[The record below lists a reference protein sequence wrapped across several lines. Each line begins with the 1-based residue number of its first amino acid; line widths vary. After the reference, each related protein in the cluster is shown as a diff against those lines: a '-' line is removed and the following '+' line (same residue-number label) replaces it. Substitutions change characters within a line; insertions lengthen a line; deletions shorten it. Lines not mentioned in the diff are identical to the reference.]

1 MEELK
6 TKLIEC
12 SGTIHVDSIDLEIAK
27 LPACADLKNW
37 EPSTLSTTPAEN
49 LSNNKKV
56 LIGGLILSE
65 DLIENNT
72 NDENNIKSNTIFCY
86 IGDKDEQ
93 LSGIYMRLGDRNI
106 VSYSPQNQTI
116 SVNKG
121 CDLRLF
127 NERYGGVSKVRE
139 AKIIG
144 IIIGSMGL
152 TEELTRS
159 IIDRLKK
166 LIHAAK
172 KSYYVLVMG
181 RLNEAKLHN
190 FPQVDV
196 YCLVANDDTSVIKPK
211 TFHVPVIT
219 PWELELG
226 LGARDWNSCYH
237 NNASAILD
245 GNIEGAI
252 ARVISNLPED
262 PIDNDE
268 SDFHDDDDNSTST
281 TLINKSD
288 DRLTVFQNAAL
299 DHFKSLHY
307 QGLVPDIPDD
317 HDTTIKEGKFGIAS
331 SYDDGTR

>member
-1 MEELK
+1 MDDLK
-6 TKLIEC
+6 TKLMELTEMI
-12 SGTIHVDSIDLEIAK
+12 TVDSINVVIAT
-27 LPACADLKNW
+27 LPPCADLKNW
-37 EPSTLSTTPAEN
+37 EPTTLSSNNTTES
-49 LSNNKKV
+49 LCYNKKV
-56 LIGGLILSE
+56 LIGGLLLSE
-65 DLIENNT
+65 EYIDIT
-72 NDENNIKSNTIFCY
+72 SITTTVFCY

-93 LSGIYMRLGDRNI
+93 LSGIYMRLGDRN
-106 VSYSPQNQTI
+106 VMSYSPQNQSI
-116 SVNKG
+116 CVKKG
-121 CDLRLF
+121 SDLRQF

-152 TEELTRS
+152 TEELTRN

-226 LGARDWNSCYH
+226 LGAREWNSSYH

-245 GNIEGAI
+245 GDIEGAI

-262 PIDNDE
+262 PID
-268 SDFHDDDDNSTST
+268 SDDDIDIQDSSNNNNT
-281 TLINKSD
+281 TTALVNKSD

-307 QGLVPDIPDD
+307 QGLIPDIPDN
-317 HDTTIKEGKFGIAS
+317 HDTIIREGKFGVAWKIK
-331 SYDDGTR
+331 YL

>member
-37 EPSTLSTTPAEN
+37 EPSTLSTTTAEN

-268 SDFHDDDDNSTST
+268 SDFQNDDNSTST

-307 QGLVPDIPDD
+307 QGLVPDVPDD